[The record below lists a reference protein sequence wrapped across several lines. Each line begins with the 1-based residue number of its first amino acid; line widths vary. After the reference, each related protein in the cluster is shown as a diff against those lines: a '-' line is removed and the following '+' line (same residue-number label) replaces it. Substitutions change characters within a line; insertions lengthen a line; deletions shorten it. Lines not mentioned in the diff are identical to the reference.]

1 MRPFLA
7 VLFFIATTPLWAALS
22 VTSSDTKILLSQ
34 QFRVEI
40 ELDRASES
48 TPDLSQL
55 SQDFS
60 VLGFERMLLGQAN
73 RDHTAYR
80 TRWYLSLKPRTT
92 GELIIPS
99 LNIDGFISAPVQI
112 RVLSAPD
119 QPEISAS
126 QRLSSTPY
134 YPNQP
139 ILIDAMLVHPAKLPT
154 GALLKPSIP
163 ANIQLRALTELSS
176 NQTDE
181 GWISK
186 QRFAIFLDTP
196 GTQATPKFELLTPSG
211 ELLTELSSEVIEILP
226 PAYQTGKGG
235 WLPAERLTLED
246 SWSSLRRLDSASS
259 LTRTLTLSAAG
270 PLAVELPEL
279 PLPEG
284 FRRINTDL
292 LETQDPFGIIS
303 TRIETW
309 EISTA
314 NQLTL
319 QTDSTEF
326 PWWDIQS
333 QQTRVL
339 TIPARSL
346 MFQPL
351 ESLPDIPE
359 IDPLLTNVQ
368 VVALAIFSGISLL
381 AALGFGV
388 SLNSKN
394 RRLLA
399 RSARLSDQL
408 SQTKFDLE
416 EHRTFLALIQA
427 CERNQAE
434 VTAKLLMQWSAYL
447 WPELDPDS
455 LDSICIHSDDA
466 QFNLALFQLI
476 DHLDHP
482 EEADWD
488 GEALATLLRSVRRRN
503 LTHLTQESSLGNMN
517 ERAQTS

>member
-1 MRPFLA
+1 M
-7 VLFFIATTPLWAALS
+7 T
-22 VTSSDTKILLSQ
+22 
-34 QFRVEI
+34 
-40 ELDRASES
+40 
-48 TPDLSQL
+48 
-55 SQDFS
+55 
-60 VLGFERMLLGQAN
+60 
-73 RDHTAYR
+73 YR
-80 TRWYLSLKPRTT
+80 TRWYLSLKPRTQ
-92 GELIIPS
+92 GELIIPA

-112 RVLSAPD
+112 RVLSTPD
-119 QPEISAS
+119 QPEIRAS

-139 ILIDAMLVHPAKLPT
+139 ILIDTMLVHPAKLPT

-163 ANIQLRALTELSS
+163 ENMLLRALTELSS
-176 NQTDE
+176 TQTDE
-181 GWISK
+181 GWIST
-186 QRFAIFLDTP
+186 QRFAIFPDVP

-211 ELLTELSSEVIEILP
+211 ELLTELLSEVIEILP
-226 PAYQTGKGG
+226 PAYQTEKGG

-246 SWSSLRRLDSASS
+246 SWSNLRRLDSTPS
-259 LTRTLTLSAAG
+259 LTRTLSLSALG

-279 PLPEG
+279 PLPEQ

-292 LETQDPFGIIS
+292 LETQDPFGVIS

-314 NQLTL
+314 DKLNL
-319 QTDSTEF
+319 QTDSAEF

-346 MFQPL
+346 IFNQL

-359 IDPLLTNVQ
+359 ITPLLTNVQ
-368 VVALAIFSGISLL
+368 VIALAIFAGISLF
-381 AALGFGV
+381 AAIGLGV

-399 RSARLSDQL
+399 HTAALSDQL
-408 SQTKFDLE
+408 TQTKIDLD
-416 EHRTFLALIQA
+416 EHRTFLALIQS
-427 CERNQAE
+427 CERNEAE
-434 VTAKLLMQWSAYL
+434 VTAKLLMHWSAYL
-447 WPELDPDS
+447 WPELEPDS

-503 LTHLTQESSLGNMN
+503 LTHL
-517 ERAQTS
+517 A